1 MSAPGER
8 SSFGATDPPADRL
21 QDAHRAAEALLRAE
35 TDRHAFAAARLEEH
49 LAAIPGLDVLGNAAA
64 RAHCQLLADVALE
77 LGARDTALGG
87 LLLSMRELQTED
99 AALRARLTERR
110 AVSHRSAEDLAARE
124 DALAALQAEV
134 GRAQG
139 AVQAAAGDAPQRAAE
154 MDTLQTKRQEYLDTL
169 AAAPYRNTAP
179 TVTHSSLLA
188 LLEDCHATTLRVEAK
203 ELRLQVYLGLPLDPA
218 LAELKVEEAK
228 AELLA
233 LQQQF
238 HSMVEL
244 LQL

>member
-1 MSAPGER
+1 
-8 SSFGATDPPADRL
+8 
-21 QDAHRAAEALLRAE
+21 
-35 TDRHAFAAARLEEH
+35 
-49 LAAIPGLDVLGNAAA
+49 
-64 RAHCQLLADVALE
+64 
-77 LGARDTALGG
+77 
-87 LLLSMRELQTED
+87 MREFQTED
-99 AALRARLTERR
+99 ATLRARLTERR

-139 AVQAAAGDAPQRAAE
+139 TVQAAAGDAPQRAAE

-179 TVTHSSLLA
+179 TVTHGSLLA
-188 LLEDCHATTLRVEAK
+188 LLEDYATTLRVEAK